1 MYKRAPH
8 VISIII
14 LSSIGI
20 VALNERRL
28 QPVYTISVLILVLIL
43 IHLTITNSSTH
54 YIIKYTYTL

>member
-28 QPVYTISVLILVLIL
+28 QSVYTISVLVLIL